1 MLTRYIVVA
10 AVSIFVLFSGF
21 STGWADEQRAIPV
34 DLTSYDPK
42 TLVFVANRDSS
53 DIAVIDTRTDQVI
66 RRIALGKFTNP
77 HMAMLTND
85 GKKLLVSA
93 TGRDRFLIVDLATQ
107 AVERT
112 VETGQAPEH
121 FDITMDDRFAYVGN
135 MEDSSVSVIDLKEG
149 KEVRRLKGFFEP
161 HGFSVLPG
169 DKKVY
174 VSNFGAHE
182 VRSVEIPSQQM
193 VKRLAVGDVHRAAIR
208 EPERYQ
214 SELKGIA
221 NPTPTVDG
229 RFIFAADG
237 DAGVVGIIDAET
249 DRVVKTLRVGQ
260 APWRAYASPDG
271 RFMMIPNNGDETIS
285 VIDVKTQEVVTTLQG
300 GAGMTGINFTQGG
313 KKAYV
318 ISGKEGAVSVYDMA
332 TFKKVNRLKLG
343 AGLSL
348 ETGATTV
355 DGLKVYVASS
365 TDDSVYVID
374 STTDQVKRIAD
385 VGRFPWG
392 VTILGA
398 ASPNYCH

>member
-1 MLTRYIVVA
+1 MLTKYITVA
-10 AVSIFVLFSGF
+10 MVSIFVLFSGF
-21 STGWADEQRAIPV
+21 STGWADEQKIAPV

-53 DIAVIDTRTDQVI
+53 DIAVIDTRSDQVI

-85 GKKLLVSA
+85 GKKILVSA

-107 AVERT
+107 SVERT

-135 MEDSSVSVIDLKEG
+135 MEDSTVSVIDLKEG
-149 KEVRRLKGFFEP
+149 REVRRLKGFFEP

-169 DKKVY
+169 NDKVY

-182 VRSVEIPSQQM
+182 VRSVEIPSQQLA
-193 VKRLAVGDVHRAAIR
+193 KRLAIGNVHRAAIR
-208 EPERYQ
+208 DPERYR

-221 NPTPTVDG
+221 NPTPTIDG

-237 DAGVVGIIDAET
+237 DAGVVGIIDTQT
-249 DRVVKTLRVGQ
+249 DRVTKTLKVGE

-271 RFMMIPNNGDETIS
+271 RFMMVPNNGDETIS
-285 VIDVKTQEVVTTLQG
+285 VIDVKTQEVMTTLQG

-318 ISGKEGAVSVYDMA
+318 ISGEEGAVSVYDMT
-332 TFKKVNRLKLG
+332 TFKRIDRLKLG
-343 AGLSL
+343 ANLSL

-374 STTDQVKRIAD
+374 STTDRVKRIAN

>member
-1 MLTRYIVVA
+1 MCTKYIGIMT
-10 AVSIFVLFSGF
+10 VSIFILFYNLSSG
-21 STGWADEQRAIPV
+21 RAEEPKNTPL

-77 HMAMLTND
+77 HMAMLTHD

-93 TGRDRFLIVDLATQ
+93 TGRDRFLVVDLATE
-107 AVERT
+107 AIKRT
-112 VETGQAPEH
+112 IETGQAPEH
-121 FDITMDDRFAYVGN
+121 FAITMDDRFAYVGN
-135 MEDSSVSVIDLKEG
+135 MEDSTVSVIDLKEG
-149 KEVRRLKGFFEP
+149 REVRRLKGFFEP
-161 HGFSVLPG
+161 HGFTVLPG

-174 VSNFGAHE
+174 ISNFGAHE
-182 VRSVEIPSQQM
+182 VRSVDIPSQQLA
-193 VKRLAVGDVHRAAIR
+193 KRLAVGNIHRAAIR
-208 EPERYQ
+208 DPERYQ

-221 NPTPTVDG
+221 NPTPTIDG
-229 RFIFAADG
+229 RFIYAADG
-237 DAGVVGIIDAET
+237 DAGVVGIIDTET
-249 DRVVKTLRVGQ
+249 DRVIKTLKVGE

-271 RFMMIPNNGDETIS
+271 RFMMVPNNGDETIS
-285 VIDVKTQEVVTTLQG
+285 VVNAKTHEVVTTLPG
-300 GAGMTGINFTQGG
+300 GAGMTGVNFTQGG

-318 ISGKEGAVSVYDMA
+318 ISGEEGAVSVYDMV
-332 TFKKVNRLKLG
+332 TFKRVTRLKLG
-343 AGLSL
+343 ANLSL

-374 STTDQVKRIAD
+374 STTDQVKQISN

>member
-21 STGWADEQRAIPV
+21 SRGWADEQSAEPV

-121 FDITMDDRFAYVGN
+121 FDITTDDRFAYVGN

-174 VSNFGAHE
+174 VSSFGAHE

-208 EPERYQ
+208 EPERYR

-318 ISGKEGAVSVYDMA
+318 ISGEEGAVSVYDMA

-343 AGLSL
+343 PGLSL

-374 STTDQVKRIAD
+374 SITDQVKRIAD

>member
-10 AVSIFVLFSGF
+10 TVSIFVLFSGF
-21 STGWADEQRAIPV
+21 STGWADEQKTAPV

-85 GKKLLVSA
+85 GKKILVSA
-93 TGRDRFLIVDLATQ
+93 TGRDRFLIVDLATEV
-107 AVERT
+107 VERT

-135 MEDSSVSVIDLKEG
+135 MEDSTVSVIDLKEG

-169 DKKVY
+169 DNKVY

-182 VRSVEIPSQQM
+182 VRSVEIPSQQLA
-193 VKRLAVGDVHRAAIR
+193 KRLAIGNVHRAAIR
-208 EPERYQ
+208 DPKRYQ
-214 SELKGIA
+214 SDLKGIA
-221 NPTPTVDG
+221 NPTPSIDG

-237 DAGVVGIIDAET
+237 DAGVVGIIDTET
-249 DRVVKTLRVGQ
+249 DRVIKTLKVGE

-271 RFMMIPNNGDETIS
+271 RFMMVPNNGDETIS
-285 VIDVKTQEVVTTLQG
+285 VIDTKTHEVVTTLQG
-300 GAGMTGINFTQGG
+300 GAGMTGVNFTQGG

-318 ISGKEGAVSVYDMA
+318 ISGEEGAVSVYDMA
-332 TFKKVNRLKLG
+332 TFKRVNRLKLG
-343 AGLSL
+343 SNLTL

-355 DGLKVYVASS
+355 DGLKIYIASS

-374 STTDQVKRIAD
+374 STTDQVKRIAN

>member
-1 MLTRYIVVA
+1 MLTKYIALVT
-10 AVSIFVLFSGF
+10 VSIFILFSDF
-21 STGWADEQRAIPV
+21 STSWADEQKNMPLNLA
-34 DLTSYDPK
+34 SYDPK

-53 DIAVIDTRTDQVI
+53 DIAVINTRTDQIV
-66 RRIALGKFTNP
+66 RRIDLGKFTNP

-85 GKKLLVSA
+85 GKKILVSA

-135 MEDSSVSVIDLKEG
+135 MEDSTVSIIDLKEG
-149 KEVRRLKGFFEP
+149 REVRRLKDFFEP

-169 DKKVY
+169 NKKVY

-182 VRSVEIPSQQM
+182 VRSVEISSQQ
-193 VKRLAVGDVHRAAIR
+193 VAKRLAIGDVHHAAIR

-221 NPTPTVDG
+221 NPTPTMDG
-229 RFIFAADG
+229 RFIYAADG

-249 DRVVKTLRVGQ
+249 DRVVKTLRVGE

-271 RFMMIPNNGDETIS
+271 RFMMVPNNGDETIS
-285 VIDVKTQEVVTTLQG
+285 VIDVKTQEVATTLQG
-300 GAGMTGINFTQGG
+300 GSGMTGVNFAQGG
-313 KKAYV
+313 KKVYV
-318 ISGKEGAVSVYDMA
+318 ISGKEGAEFVYDMGS
-332 TFKKVNRLKLG
+332 FKKVNRIKFG
-343 AGLSL
+343 TNLSL

-355 DGLKVYVASS
+355 DGQKIYVASS

-374 STTDQVKRIAD
+374 STTNQVKRIAN